1 MEDFTLGERW
11 TNEQRCE
18 GIATG
23 IVPFGALIIYLLILY
38 AVFPIE
44 KWTIVFKLHTLWACD
59 CTLIQPIT
67 FQI

>member
-11 TNEQRCE
+11 THEQRYE

-38 AVFPIE
+38 AIFPIE
-44 KWTIVFKLHTLWACD
+44 KWAIIFKLHTFWACD
-59 CTLIQPIT
+59 FVLIQSST
-67 FQI
+67 F